1 MDKTQSELD
10 LSALAA
16 RAAAGD
22 EAAADVLLTRV
33 RPLVLRYCRARL
45 GRGGGGSYGTADDIA
60 QEVCLAMLTALP
72 RYRDVGRPFTA
83 FIFGIAAHKVAD
95 AHRSV
100 ARDPS
105 LLAEVLPDRPDQA
118 VGPEAAAIATADARA
133 TRALLDTLPPQQRE
147 VLVMRVAVGFSA
159 EETGSVLGMSP
170 GAVRVAQHRALAKLR
185 SRVKAQQEM
194 SA

>member
-1 MDKTQSELD
+1 MDRTQSEPD

-22 EAAADVLLTRV
+22 AAAADALLSRV

-45 GRGGGGSYGTADDIA
+45 GRGGGGSYGTADDVA

-72 RYRDVGRPFTA
+72 RYRDVGRPFAA
-83 FIFGIAAHKVAD
+83 FIFGIAAHKVSD

-105 LLAEVLPDRPDQA
+105 LLAEDLPDRPDQA
-118 VGPEAAAIATADARA
+118 AGPEAAAIATADAQA
-133 TRALLDTLPPQQRE
+133 ARALLATLPPQQRE
-147 VLVMRVAVGFSA
+147 VLVLRVAVGFSA
-159 EETGSVLGMSP
+159 EETGSALGMSP

-185 SRVKAQQEM
+185 SHVKLREM